1 MRYFLVICL
10 FSMHHYVSFAVSV
23 DTLKYEKRYTKADLK
38 NVKNELSEITKLSKT
53 WKKAA
58 KSKNVDFQNN
68 ILIQLKS
75 SLTDQINSFSG
86 NIAKRDRNTNN
97 FNTSFET
104 VDSLT
109 YVEMPVGYNVELNN
123 RPKEISKQDYQSRM
137 QESGIL
143 TKYSAIVNAQKQI
156 LSKLNGLGNIKSA
169 STDQLGQVTSL
180 LQDFVLSKKN
190 QIALM
195 KTETE

>member
-1 MRYFLVICL
+1 
-10 FSMHHYVSFAVSV
+10 
-23 DTLKYEKRYTKADLK
+23 
-38 NVKNELSEITKLSKT
+38 
-53 WKKAA
+53 
-58 KSKNVDFQNN
+58 
-68 ILIQLKS
+68 
-75 SLTDQINSFSG
+75 
-86 NIAKRDRNTNN
+86 
-97 FNTSFET
+97 
-104 VDSLT
+104 
-109 YVEMPVGYNVELNN
+109 MPVGYNVELNN

>member
-1 MRYFLVICL
+1 
-10 FSMHHYVSFAVSV
+10 
-23 DTLKYEKRYTKADLK
+23 
-38 NVKNELSEITKLSKT
+38 
-53 WKKAA
+53 
-58 KSKNVDFQNN
+58 
-68 ILIQLKS
+68 
-75 SLTDQINSFSG
+75 
-86 NIAKRDRNTNN
+86 
-97 FNTSFET
+97 
-104 VDSLT
+104 
-109 YVEMPVGYNVELNN
+109 
-123 RPKEISKQDYQSRM
+123 M

>member
-10 FSMHHYVSFAVSV
+10 FSMHQYVSFAVSV

-38 NVKNELSEITKLSKT
+38 AVKNELSEITQLSKT

-86 NIAKRDRNTNN
+86 NIAKRDRNTSN

-156 LSKLNGLGNIKSA
+156 LSKLNGLGSMKVSLNRSIGSSDKFA
-169 STDQLGQVTSL
+169 SRFCFEQKESDCS
-180 LQDFVLSKKN
+180 DEN
-190 QIALM
+190 
-195 KTETE
+195 

>member
-1 MRYFLVICL
+1 
-10 FSMHHYVSFAVSV
+10 
-23 DTLKYEKRYTKADLK
+23 
-38 NVKNELSEITKLSKT
+38 
-53 WKKAA
+53 
-58 KSKNVDFQNN
+58 
-68 ILIQLKS
+68 
-75 SLTDQINSFSG
+75 
-86 NIAKRDRNTNN
+86 
-97 FNTSFET
+97 
-104 VDSLT
+104 
-109 YVEMPVGYNVELNN
+109 MPVGYNVELNN

-169 STDQLGQVTSL
+169 SKDQLGQVTSL

>member
-10 FSMHHYVSFAVSV
+10 FSMHQYVSFAVSV

-86 NIAKRDRNTNN
+86 NIAKRDRNTSN

-109 YVEMPVGYNVELNN
+109 YVEMPVGYNVEQNN

-169 STDQLGQVTSL
+169 STAQLGQVTSL